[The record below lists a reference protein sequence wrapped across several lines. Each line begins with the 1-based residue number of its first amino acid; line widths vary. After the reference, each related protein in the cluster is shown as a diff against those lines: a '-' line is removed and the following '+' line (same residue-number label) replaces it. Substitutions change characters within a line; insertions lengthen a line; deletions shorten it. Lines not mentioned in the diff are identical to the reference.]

1 MTAELDKR
9 NAAYAYSI
17 YLLKVLHDMELIT
30 DREYEKIREISARH
44 YGIKK

>member
-1 MTAELDKR
+1 MTAEQDKR

-30 DREYEKIREISARH
+30 DREFEKIGEISEKF
-44 YGIKK
+44 YKIKN

>member
-1 MTAELDKR
+1 MTAEQDKR

-17 YLLKVLHDMELIT
+17 YLLKALHDMELIT